1 MTRLPFTLS
10 PIAVALCLAATSPAF
25 ASDIGGEWQLVG
37 INAQSAAPGATISF
51 DADGK
56 FSGKAPC
63 NRYFGSYSGDLPQIT
78 LSQIGAT
85 RMACDRME
93 EEATYFSILEGVTT
107 AHSSEDRLIL
117 VGAEKDVLEFT
128 RTPESLAPEAAD

>member
-1 MTRLPFTLS
+1 MTRLPFTFT
-10 PIAVALCLAATSPAF
+10 PMAVALCLGATSPAF
-25 ASDIGGEWQLVG
+25 AADIGGEWQLLAM
-37 INAQSAAPGATISF
+37 NAQAASPGATISF

-63 NRYFGSYSGDLPQIT
+63 NRYFGSYGGEAPQIT

-93 EEATYFSILEGVTT
+93 EEARYFSILEGVTT
-107 AHSSEDRLIL
+107 VHSSADRLIL
-117 VGAEKDVLEFT
+117 VSTGKDVLEFI
-128 RTPESLAPEAAD
+128 RTPVVVPPAPAE